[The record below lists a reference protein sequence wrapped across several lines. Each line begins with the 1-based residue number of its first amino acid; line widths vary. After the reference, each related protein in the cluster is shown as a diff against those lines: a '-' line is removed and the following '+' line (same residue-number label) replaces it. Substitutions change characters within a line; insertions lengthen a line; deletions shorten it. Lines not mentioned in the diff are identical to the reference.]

1 MSRQPGWYDI
11 SEGRPWVCSAR
22 RNTYPQ
28 LAEKINANVY
38 KGLIHVNTTVK
49 EQVYWQMPYTARF
62 LTILLQFISLN
73 IPIRALNTFF
83 KKKKAR
89 VLANA
94 LHSQTPDN
102 TVAIYIFTDYY
113 YECRY
118 SYECS
123 TQMPVLSRKSK
134 NALILS
140 QQILHL

>member
-62 LTILLQFISLN
+62 LTILLQFTSLN
-73 IPIRALNTFF
+73 IPIQALYTF
-83 KKKKAR
+83 KKKKKKRAH

-102 TVAIYIFTDYY
+102 TVAIYIFTDY
-113 YECRY
+113 
-118 SYECS
+118 SYEW
-123 TQMPVLSRKSK
+123 R
-134 NALILS
+134 
-140 QQILHL
+140 

>member
-73 IPIRALNTFF
+73 IPIRALNTFL
-83 KKKKAR
+83 KKKRHVYWRMPYTARLRTILLQFTSLQITIMNADTVMNAVLKCLSFPGKAKM
-89 VLANA
+89 L
-94 LHSQTPDN
+94 
-102 TVAIYIFTDYY
+102 
-113 YECRY
+113 
-118 SYECS
+118 
-123 TQMPVLSRKSK
+123 
-134 NALILS
+134 
-140 QQILHL
+140 